1 MSGLE
6 EWGRSRVFK
15 DVWAVQEMVG
25 GIGLV
30 VKLFLKKTI
39 SSRLGKMVKNL
50 SNLTRGGSLKS
61 QVSEVSSPSSIIDFV

>member
-30 VKLFLKKTI
+30 VKLFISKTI
-39 SSRLGKMVKNL
+39 FSRLGKMVKNL

-61 QVSEVSSPSSIIDFV
+61 QVSQVSSPSSIKQH

>member
-25 GIGLV
+25 GIGHNL
-30 VKLFLKKTI
+30 
-39 SSRLGKMVKNL
+39 KMVKKVK
-50 SNLTRGGSLKS
+50 T
-61 QVSEVSSPSSIIDFV
+61 EAI